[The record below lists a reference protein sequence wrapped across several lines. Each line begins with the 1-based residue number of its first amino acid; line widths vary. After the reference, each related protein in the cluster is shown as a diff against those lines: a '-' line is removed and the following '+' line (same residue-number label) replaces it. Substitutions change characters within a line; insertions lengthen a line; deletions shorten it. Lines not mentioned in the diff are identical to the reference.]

1 MRKLVADTVAMQ
13 LFSFTMCLMVE
24 VLISGM
30 TLMASLQA
38 RATAVPVNLVTARP
52 YGAYR
57 DWLMR
62 RTGADEGGA
71 AARTLIDTIAFI
83 SFQLPLYVV
92 VLLSAGATLR
102 QIVTSCA
109 SATVIMLV
117 SGRPYGLFLD
127 LCRYLMGVREAG

>member
-1 MRKLVADTVAMQ
+1 MRKLIADTVAMQ
-13 LFSFTMCLMVE
+13 VFSFTMCLIVE
-24 VLISGM
+24 VLVSGM

-38 RATAVPVNLVTARP
+38 RATAIPVNLVTARP

-62 RTGADEGGA
+62 KTGAAEGGML
-71 AARTLIDTIAFI
+71 ARTLADTLAFL
-83 SFQLPLYVV
+83 SFQMPLYVL

-109 SATVIMLV
+109 GATVVMLV

-127 LCRYLMGVREAG
+127 LCRYLMGVRAG